1 MKKSIMF
8 ATAMIVVAGT
18 LFTKANKETKMSD
31 TVLANVEALAQ
42 SEKMEDGY
50 FCFGTGSVVCPY
62 SGKLVGGYLK
72 KRNLE

>member
-31 TVLANVEALAQ
+31 N
-42 SEKMEDGY
+42 SISK
-50 FCFGTGSVVCPY
+50 CGST
-62 SGKLVGGYLK
+62 LTE
-72 KRNLE
+72 RRQ